1 MRGAS
6 VLHAAGIAGS
16 LAGVIAGSALV
27 LHAIDAIPGLLTG
40 DAKGV
45 VRYASIEGA
54 ERAFGERLALP
65 AFFPDTLRW
74 PPDVVRFHAAPPVA
88 VALSFRGRDGEAD
101 RLAIFEARGA
111 LASIPMQ
118 LMPAGRVLHR
128 VAVPV
133 KEGEATLY
141 RVQMPDGSTRNDFVW
156 HRDDL
161 ALALRYAGPA
171 DELLSIALSVHW
183 RRR

>member
-1 MRGAS
+1 MRGAT

-16 LAGVIAGSALV
+16 LAAVIAGSALV
-27 LHAIDAIPGLLTG
+27 LHGVDAIPGLLTG
-40 DAKGV
+40 DGKGI
-45 VRYASIEGA
+45 VRYESIEGV

-74 PPDVVRFHAAPPVA
+74 PPDAVRFHAAPPVA
-88 VALSFRGRDGEAD
+88 VALSFAGRDGQAD
-101 RLAIFEARGA
+101 RLAIFQARGA
-111 LASIPMQ
+111 RASIPIQ

-133 KEGEATLY
+133 NEGEATLY
-141 RVQMPDGSTRNDFVW
+141 RVQMPDGSMRNDFVW
-156 HRDDL
+156 HRDDV

-171 DELLSIALSVHW
+171 DELLSIALSVRW